1 MQAAPLTKPNMIS
14 PNVILAA
21 EHALA
26 RAFQKAITESFSG
39 DRFFI
44 YNPIRR
50 WNDLVEK
57 VLAYIIRN
65 HKDIQQL
72 LVHTHRD
79 IPEAGRQIP
88 GGTVDP
94 GEDLLDAL
102 HREIFEESGLQDLPA
117 AEMLGSAPFRHPH
130 KQELQLRHFFV
141 IPTKSPFPT
150 HGNIRFLAMAPT
162 TE

>member
-1 MQAAPLTKPNMIS
+1 M
-14 PNVILAA
+14 
-21 EHALA
+21 
-26 RAFQKAITESFSG
+26 
-39 DRFFI
+39 
-44 YNPIRR
+44 
-50 WNDLVEK
+50 VEK

-141 IPTKSPFPT
+141 IPTKKPLPDTWEHQVF
-150 HGNIRFLAMAPT
+150 GNGADNGMIFRYRWMDLQAIPPLAASQDQFLHQLRKKT
-162 TE
+162 FKID